1 METLECSLIFLYGIT
16 NIFLEHLTAWGQA
29 WSPMDFE
36 HVAVSLLFI
45 GGGLVSETSLMH
57 QCLSDLNTV
66 RIDGGVKKVSWICR
80 A

>member
-16 NIFLEHLTAWGQA
+16 NVFLEHLTAWGKA

-36 HVAVSLLFI
+36 HVVVLLLFI
-45 GGGLVSETSLMH
+45 GGGLVSETHLKQSG
-57 QCLSDLNTV
+57 LSDLNTV
-66 RIDGGVKKVSWICR
+66 RIDGRVKITSWLCR